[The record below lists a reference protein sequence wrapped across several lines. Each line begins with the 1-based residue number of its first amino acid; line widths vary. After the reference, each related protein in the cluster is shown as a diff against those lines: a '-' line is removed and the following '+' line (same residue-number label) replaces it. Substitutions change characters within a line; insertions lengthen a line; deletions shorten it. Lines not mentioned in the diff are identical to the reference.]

1 MKTKVWTLVSML
13 LAGSASAQDAPTVV
27 LAPAQPLL
35 MTILLLAAAVGCVVF
50 CIQVFTLVRGGQ
62 LSKSW
67 LFFGGAFLL
76 LAVSQT
82 VILLAGFGVIMNN
95 PWFVPGLLT
104 AMTGLFIWGLLET
117 KKALS

>member
-1 MKTKVWTLVSML
+1 MKTKVWTVLSVF
-13 LAGSASAQDAPTVV
+13 LAGSVSAQDAQTVV

-50 CIQVFTLVRGGQ
+50 AVQVFTLVRGGQ

-76 LAVSQT
+76 LTASQ
-82 VILLAGFGVIMNN
+82 VVVLLSGFGVIINN
-95 PWFVPGLLT
+95 PWLVPGILT

-117 KKALS
+117 KKALG